1 MCNYEYLKE
10 FYEELG
16 DVEFELLN
24 LNAKLNNL
32 ELANITRKLS
42 NILNRMAVTFGLD
55 VDEEEEEEGDGNYE

>member
-1 MCNYEYLKE
+1 MCNYERLKE

-32 ELANITRKLS
+32 ELADIIRKLS
-42 NILNRMAVTFGLD
+42 NILNRMAVDFGLD
-55 VDEEEEEEGDGNYE
+55 VDEVEEVDGYD

>member
-1 MCNYEYLKE
+1 MCNYEHLKE